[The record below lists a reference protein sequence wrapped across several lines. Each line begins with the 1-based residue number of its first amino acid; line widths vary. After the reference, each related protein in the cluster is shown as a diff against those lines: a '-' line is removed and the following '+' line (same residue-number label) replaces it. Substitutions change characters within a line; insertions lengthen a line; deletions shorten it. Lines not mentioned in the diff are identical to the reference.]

1 MFFCSEPVA
10 SNLLEVSDKP
20 KGIFH
25 ILSTEDKEQSSSSCL
40 PPTRNGQV
48 RNEVPRQEKDLA
60 EETGFVD
67 DPNVPPLM

>member
-1 MFFCSEPVA
+1 MA
-10 SNLLEVSDKP
+10 SKLLEVSDKP

-25 ILSTEDKEQSSSSCL
+25 ILSTEDEERSPSHSL
-40 PPTRNGQV
+40 PETRNGQV
-48 RNEVPRQEKDLA
+48 RNEVPEQEKDLA